1 LKPDVSAFEAE
12 AELAV
17 IADDLARQY
26 LASNL
31 GRTVT
36 VTPLFESMVGSAR
49 PALLILLGTVAFVLL
64 IACANLAN
72 LLLARSTS
80 RRKEIAVRQALGAS
94 RFQLMRQLMI
104 ESLVLAVVGGGVGL
118 MLARWA
124 ISGFMALGVGNVPR
138 ADGVGLDTKVLL
150 FTMVISLATGIV
162 FGVGPALY
170 ATRAQGHALK
180 EGGRGADG
188 SLHQRAQQALVASE
202 VALATTLLVGAGL
215 LIKSFWRLEAVDPGF
230 RPSRVLTLQ
239 TALPLARYPEPTEMP
254 FYRRLEESIRPL
266 PGVDD
271 VAAVNIL
278 PLGGNYSCEA
288 FDLEDRPAEKGRLPC
303 AESRSIT
310 PDYFRAMGIRLTRGR
325 SFTLDDTSA
334 SPPVVIVS
342 DRMAEMFWPGQN
354 PIGARILTQGA
365 TRQVVGVVGAVRH
378 FGLDQNLTPEMYTPH
393 AQQPSYHMM
402 TLVVRASTDPV
413 NLINLIRR
421 ELSRLDP
428 DVPISNIRSMEQ
440 VVGNSTAQPRFR
452 TWLLATFAG
461 LALLLSVV
469 GVAGVIAYSVS
480 RRTHEIGV
488 RVALGA
494 TGNNVISLLMRQGM
508 VPTGVGVALGAA
520 GSLAFGRVMSGLLF
534 GVTATDS
541 SVFAV
546 AALALIC
553 AAALA
558 TYLPARRATSIDPMI
573 ALRSE

>member
-1 LKPDVSAFEAE
+1 
-12 AELAV
+12 
-17 IADDLARQY
+17 
-26 LASNL
+26 
-31 GRTVT
+31 
-36 VTPLFESMVGSAR
+36 
-49 PALLILLGTVAFVLL
+49 
-64 IACANLAN
+64 
-72 LLLARSTS
+72 
-80 RRKEIAVRQALGAS
+80 
-94 RFQLMRQLMI
+94 
-104 ESLVLAVVGGGVGL
+104 
-118 MLARWA
+118 
-124 ISGFMALGVGNVPR
+124 
-138 ADGVGLDTKVLL
+138 
-150 FTMVISLATGIV
+150 
-162 FGVGPALY
+162 
-170 ATRAQGHALK
+170 
-180 EGGRGADG
+180 
-188 SLHQRAQQALVASE
+188 
-202 VALATTLLVGAGL
+202 
-215 LIKSFWRLEAVDPGF
+215 
-230 RPSRVLTLQ
+230 
-239 TALPLARYPEPTEMP
+239 
-254 FYRRLEESIRPL
+254 
-266 PGVDD
+266 
-271 VAAVNIL
+271 
-278 PLGGNYSCEA
+278 
-288 FDLEDRPAEKGRLPC
+288 
-303 AESRSIT
+303 
-310 PDYFRAMGIRLTRGR
+310 MGIRLTRGR